1 MAKLD
6 LKQSTG
12 LPLTYNGIDILPQSM
27 QFHKKTTTVGIDE
40 IRPQLL
46 NKELNCP
53 EIFYKKYMHLTDGE
67 TIEKKKLSINYYVL
81 YPNLAGIEYVKTRAS
96 RCNMYPRI
104 IEVAHGGGK
113 ILLQKFNSP
122 LDNQFI
128 ITTAVKGSKYIIP
141 AGYSFCLA
149 NTRQNSKFVVE
160 EIHFNEAKI
169 RVVLADKSGMAYYV
183 IRKNAKQ
190 EVVRNPNYKIFN
202 KPEIVNWEEKLKEY
216 GITPK
221 TPVIKQI
228 MRKYDKFKWLF
239 EENSV
244 HI

>member
-1 MAKLD
+1 MAKID

-27 QFHKKTTTVGIDE
+27 QFSKETTIVGIDE

-53 EIFYKKYMHLTDGE
+53 EIFYKKYNHLTDGE
-67 TIEKKKLSINYYVL
+67 TVEKKKLSINYYVL

-96 RCNMYPRI
+96 KCNKYPRL
-104 IEVAHGGGK
+104 IEIAHGGGK
-113 ILLQKFNSP
+113 IILQKFNSAI
-122 LDNQFI
+122 DNRII
-128 ITTAVKGSKYIIP
+128 ITTVTKGSKYIIP
-141 AGYSFCLA
+141 AGYSFCIA
-149 NTRQNSKFVVE
+149 NTRQNAKLIIQ
-160 EIHFNEAKI
+160 EIHFNEAKL
-169 RVVLADKSGMAYYV
+169 RVILADKSGMAYYV

-190 EVVRNPNYKIFN
+190 EIVRNPNYKMCNI
-202 KPEIVNWEEKLKEY
+202 PENLDWDEITKEY

-221 TPVIKQI
+221 TPLIKQI